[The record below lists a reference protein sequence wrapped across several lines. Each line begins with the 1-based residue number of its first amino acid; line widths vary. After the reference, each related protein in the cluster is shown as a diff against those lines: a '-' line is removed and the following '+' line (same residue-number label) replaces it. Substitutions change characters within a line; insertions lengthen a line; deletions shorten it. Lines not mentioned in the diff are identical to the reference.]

1 MSWEAQYMLPIISN
15 ENNSEQYS
23 ELLDEWVFVELEEYK
38 TMLDIL
44 ARGKLASTLD
54 NMPSER

>member
-1 MSWEAQYMLPIISN
+1 MLPIISN

-23 ELLDEWVFVELEEYK
+23 TMLDEWTFLELDEYK
-38 TMLDIL
+38 MMLDIL

-54 NMPSER
+54 NMPSEK

>member
-1 MSWEAQYMLPIISN
+1 MLPIISN
-15 ENNSEQYS
+15 ESNCEQYS
-23 ELLDEWVFVELEEYK
+23 ELLDDWTFVELEEYK

-54 NMPSER
+54 NMPSDK